1 MYGSTIKRIILLKYT
16 LLYLKDTSLISE
28 YALNNKFK
36 DISPLEIK
44 KYYIFTTAEISFA
57 LSL

>member
-1 MYGSTIKRIILLKYT
+1 MLPKYT

-28 YALNNKFK
+28 HALNNKFK
-36 DISPLEIK
+36 DILPLEIK
-44 KYYIFTTAEISFA
+44 KHYASTIAEISFT